1 MNYTGNLRSLIKGH
15 LLSDLIYP
23 VFCSCFIS
31 PGLTSKGAKAPH
43 GDKSI
48 NPRKLF
54 SDAEIAT
61 LDNVYVTSK
70 GRPSKAVIETT
81 AKALKLD
88 ERQVS

>member
-1 MNYTGNLRSLIKGH
+1 MLILFKGH
-15 LLSDLIYP
+15 LLSDLIYA

-31 PGLTSKGAKAPH
+31 PGLTSEGAKAPRRNK
-43 GDKSI
+43 GI
-48 NPRKLF
+48 NLRKWF
-54 SDAEIAT
+54 SNIEITT

-70 GRPSKAVIETT
+70 GKPSKAVIETT